1 MPKPLILASG
11 SLGRREL
18 MKLHGYTFE
27 VRPSNVPEPTEARL
41 GNCEHYVAELAWLK
55 AQAIAPT
62 LDDGIIIAAD
72 TVGWQYGQVVGK
84 PDDAD
89 HARRI
94 IRALAGTTHD
104 LWTGVCLWVR
114 PGDWQLCWQ
123 ELSRDSMKDLTD
135 AEIETYIA
143 TRKWEGCSG
152 AYAIEFPHDPIMTV
166 VQGSTSNVIGL
177 PMESLGRALT
187 FLEGLR

>member
-18 MKLHGYTFE
+18 MKLHGYAFE

-41 GNCEHYVAELAWLK
+41 GNCEHYVGELARLK

-62 LDDGIIIAAD
+62 VDNGIIIAAD
-72 TVGWQYGQVVGK
+72 TVGWQHGQVVGK

-94 IRALAGTTHD
+94 IRALSGTTHE

-123 ELSRDSMKDLTD
+123 ELSRVSMKELTD

-152 AYAIEFPHDPIMTV
+152 AYAIEFPHDPILTV
-166 VQGSTSNVIGL
+166 VEGSTSNVIGL

>member
-18 MKLHGYTFE
+18 LKLHGYTFE
-27 VRPSNVPEPTEARL
+27 VRPSNVPEPTVARL

-62 LDDGIIIAAD
+62 VDDGIIIAAD
-72 TVGWQYGQVVGK
+72 TVGWQHGQVVGK

-94 IRALAGTTHD
+94 IRPLAGTTHD

-123 ELSRDSMKDLTD
+123 ELSRVSMKELTD
-135 AEIETYIA
+135 AEIETYIE

-152 AYAIEFPHDPIMTV
+152 AYAIEFPHDPILTV

-177 PMESLGRALT
+177 PMESLGKALT

>member
-1 MPKPLILASG
+1 MRLPWRAGFDPEKISYD
-11 SLGRREL
+11 
-18 MKLHGYTFE
+18 HGF
-27 VRPSNVPEPTEARL
+27 
-41 GNCEHYVAELAWLK
+41 H
-55 AQAIAPT
+55 
-62 LDDGIIIAAD
+62 
-72 TVGWQYGQVVGK
+72 GWERCTGW
-84 PDDAD
+84 
-89 HARRI
+89 RRI
-94 IRALAGTTHD
+94 IRALAGTTHE

-123 ELSRDSMKDLTD
+123 ELSRVSMRELAD

-152 AYAIEFPHDPIMTV
+152 AYAIEFPHDPILTV
-166 VQGSTSNVIGL
+166 IEGSTSNVIGL